1 MSDERTVTEDTD
13 PDTGPISQV
22 ENRMVPRGT
31 AMGSAIDACMGQA
44 RRVLAGFVLDAQ
56 AKPPRLK
63 AEFDIFGAGKLGVS
77 QVSDIT
83 LVDDRES
90 ADPAFV
96 VSFEY
101 RGREPLKHVSQSEV
115 LYSKLRKQLFDS
127 GLKFSSAA
135 GATVYKIAVEAVVP
149 ASVRIAANRAT
160 GNVEIR
166 LRNVTLLGT
175 VEYEIPARQFTNE
188 FIDSVA
194 SLIGSHANTF
204 YALASAV
211 SRPRRY

>member
-1 MSDERTVTEDTD
+1 MSNEPTVTEDTD

-22 ENRMVPRGT
+22 DNRMVPRSA
-31 AMGSAIDACMGQA
+31 AMGSALDACMAQA
-44 RRVLAGFVLDAQ
+44 RRVLTSFVLDAQ
-56 AKPPRLK
+56 AKAPRLK
-63 AEFDIFGAGKLGVS
+63 AEFDVFGAGRLGVTE
-77 QVSDIT
+77 VADVT

-115 LYSKLRKQLFDS
+115 LYSKLRQQLFDA
-127 GLKFSSAA
+127 GLKFTSAA
-135 GATVYKIAVEAVVP
+135 AATAYKINVEPIVTG
-149 ASVRIAANRAT
+149 SVRIAALRSA
-160 GNVEIR
+160 GNVQIR
-166 LRNVTLLGT
+166 LRNVTLIGT

-188 FIDSVA
+188 FIDSIA

-211 SRPRRY
+211 SRPKRY